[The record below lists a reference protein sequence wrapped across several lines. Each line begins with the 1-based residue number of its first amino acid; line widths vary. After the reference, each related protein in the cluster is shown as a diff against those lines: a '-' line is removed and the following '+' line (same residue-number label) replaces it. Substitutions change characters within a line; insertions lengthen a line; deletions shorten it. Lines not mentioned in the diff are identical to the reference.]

1 MANKCLLAHAWPNGI
16 TKKRENFGKHL
27 ALLQGKLG
35 PFWPTVRKFGSTV
48 AKQGSVAMQYIL
60 RIIQFKYAVLLQPLE
75 VGLQSADLG
84 ASMQDL
90 VTPGMES
97 MTILCGQNLLH
108 NVKSDTGNFDKN
120 LHRNCIKQFLHQLTE
135 ENVG

>member
-1 MANKCLLAHAWPNGI
+1 
-16 TKKRENFGKHL
+16 
-27 ALLQGKLG
+27 
-35 PFWPTVRKFGSTV
+35 
-48 AKQGSVAMQYIL
+48 MQYIL